1 MSQPTNGHAPRARA
15 TDADAQIGALL
26 RRHRI
31 AHGWTQAQMGELMG
45 VTYQQLHKYEAG
57 KNRLS
62 AGALLQLLAT
72 LGIGLDAFA
81 AEFAAERPSTKPGP
95 KMSATARRVHERVAR
110 LSTAQQRSVL
120 GMLEALTDHAHQ
132 A

>member
-1 MSQPTNGHAPRARA
+1 MGMTPTTNGHAPRARA

-26 RRHRI
+26 RRHRV

-45 VTYQQLHKYEAG
+45 VTYQQLHKYETG

-62 AGALLQLLAT
+62 AGALIRVLAV
-72 LGIGLDAFA
+72 LGIDLADFA
-81 AEFAAERPSTKPGP
+81 AEVGDERSTPVLGP
-95 KMSATARRVHERVAR
+95 KMTTTARQVHERVAR

-120 GMLEALTDHAHQ
+120 GMLEALAP
-132 A
+132 